1 MKKEEQIRLEIQRC
15 EAQMEGLSNVVYSGF
30 GKTLTQRS
38 YKSIL
43 SLREQLFERTLALRW
58 VLGEYERKP
67 KRNKVG

>member
-1 MKKEEQIRLEIQRC
+1 MD
-15 EAQMEGLSNVVYSGF
+15 GLSNVVSSGF
-30 GKTLTQRS
+30 GKALTQRS
-38 YKSIL
+38 NKSIL